1 MELRENVDG
10 RVSSAFALN
19 TSSSCL
25 FFLFQRLIQSFPHFI
40 STNYSRCVPFVV
52 KCTGGNTDGK
62 WGQYI
67 IICYKIQLM
76 QGERSSFKSSTTT
89 TTVGR
94 YRSRRLRRRDSPCA
108 KFPTDR
114 DRRLWVVVASSMP
127 LPNAAASH
135 FITDSP
141 VCRGQKKNFWSRRR
155 FSPFN
160 PSGAV
165 PRGAVPLLASL
176 SVIPTSSIKS
186 REAQ

>member
-94 YRSRRLRRRDSPCA
+94 YRSRRLRRWDSPCA

-141 VCRGQKKNFWSRRR
+141 VCRGQKKKLLVTTAFLSLQSIRSGTSW
-155 FSPFN
+155 
-160 PSGAV
+160 SGATTC
-165 PRGAVPLLASL
+165 L
-176 SVIPTSSIKS
+176 SVRDPNVVDK
-186 REAQ
+186 E